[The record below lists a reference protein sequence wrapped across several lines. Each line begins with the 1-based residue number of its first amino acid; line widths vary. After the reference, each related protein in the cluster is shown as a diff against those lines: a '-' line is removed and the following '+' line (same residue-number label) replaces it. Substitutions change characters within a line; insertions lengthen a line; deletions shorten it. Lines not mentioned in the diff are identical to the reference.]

1 MLKLSG
7 EALMGQLEFGTDAK
21 EVERIA
27 RQIGI
32 IRDRGVEVA
41 IVVGAVETII
51 SPRRGGPRF
60 VDPAEQER
68 AAALAADSRTLPQL
82 ALDALVDIV
91 RLAAS
96 AESADVTALFGTH
109 GDHSRGE

>member
-7 EALMGQLEFGTDAK
+7 EALMGKLEFGTDAQ

-41 IVVGAVETII
+41 IVVGAGNIYRGVDGAAQGPAHGVEGFAHAAGLGQEAGE
-51 SPRRGGPRF
+51 PLRLNYEAGHYGPYAPNLNK
-60 VDPAEQER
+60 VLEVM
-68 AAALAADSRTLPQL
+68 ADQGLG
-82 ALDALVDIV
+82 A
-91 RLAAS
+91 
-96 AESADVTALFGTH
+96 
-109 GDHSRGE
+109 RGEA